1 MCVCDFLFV
10 RCFQGISRVAPHS
23 NISRYIKRVYIYL
36 YISPYISVYI
46 LSSISAYFTARIA
59 PPTRCKLVLEAA
71 LIVAHFSARGPSQA
85 GVSRSFSARK
95 RAVRAACITVIK
107 LNLCHTHT
115 QESVTWGRHEQS
127 RAACID
133 LRANCAAKRSPIL
146 SHIVSYICIYRMLH
160 ITSG

>member
-10 RCFQGISRVAPHS
+10 CCFQGTSISRVAPHS

-36 YISPYISVYI
+36 YISPYISLYI

-107 LNLCHTHT
+107 LNLCYTHRHT

-127 RAACID
+127 SVHRFA
-133 LRANCAAKRSPIL
+133 S
-146 SHIVSYICIYRMLH
+146 
-160 ITSG
+160 